1 MASLNK
7 VQIIGNLGDDPET
20 RFAASGT
27 AITEISVATTEK
39 WTDKQSGE
47 KQEKTEWHR
56 ITFFGRQAEV
66 VGEYMKKGRPIYVEG
81 RLQTDKYEKD
91 GVTRYSTKIIASD
104 FQMLGSNDRD
114 GDRQQG
120 DSNHLP
126 RPAGNG
132 GQKRQAPPP
141 ADSGYADDQIPF

>member
-47 KQEKTEWHR
+47 KQEKKEWHR

-66 VGEYMKKGRPIYVEG
+66 VGEYMKKGRP
-81 RLQTDKYEKD
+81 
-91 GVTRYSTKIIASD
+91 
-104 FQMLGSNDRD
+104 
-114 GDRQQG
+114 
-120 DSNHLP
+120 
-126 RPAGNG
+126 
-132 GQKRQAPPP
+132 
-141 ADSGYADDQIPF
+141 